1 MATNYRCAFA
11 VNKSVHGLRCVYE
24 RTSKVCRI
32 LWLILLLTAIVFH
45 VFFAQQGFAKYYSN
59 PVNTEFTEIIPANGE
74 LIFPAVT
81 ICS

>member
-1 MATNYRCAFA
+1 MVFA
-11 VNKSVHGLRCVYE
+11 VYTNAHQKFVAFCGY
-24 RTSKVCRI
+24 RI
-32 LWLILLLTAIVFH
+32 YSPIILLLTAIVFH